1 MSGPSFLTRGT
12 ARTRL
17 RAPGASRVRGMTLIE
32 VLCAILVMTTGLLG
46 LMTLMARASQSTQST
61 DDAQR
66 AASLANELATEMWLQ
81 GSVSLSSATLTAWQ
95 TRVADATG
103 MGLPQGVGAVT
114 VDSSHVAR
122 ITITWTPPGPAPA
135 NQRTTRQ
142 YFTDVR
148 LNN

>member
-1 MSGPSFLTRGT
+1 MTRSRCLAPITVTG
-12 ARTRL
+12 RR
-17 RAPGASRVRGMTLIE
+17 RARGMTLIE

-46 LMTLMARASQSTQST
+46 LMTLMARASQATMST

-81 GSVSLSSATLTAWQ
+81 GTVSLSSTTLSAWQ

-103 MGLPQGVGAVT
+103 MGLPQGTGTVT
-114 VDSSHVAR
+114 VDASNVAR